1 MARVLCGSQT
11 QHPRQPAAPQT
22 VTGNLEPR
30 LVRSRSTL
38 SESPEHPGRTAKS
51 FSTTITALKS
61 ATDRGRAELIRDV
74 VDAFRRL
81 YGSVLRFVQMFA
93 DGQDSFPAAG
103 NSGSHSFS
111 QLLAILGE
119 QGKMSNFGRLEELRA
134 AIEEARSAEQLRDA
148 IFSDAQSNDHAA
160 LRKVAAALERLD
172 ATFVGLCV
180 EHVLEQHARASL
192 VMSSED

>member
-1 MARVLCGSQT
+1 M
-11 QHPRQPAAPQT
+11 H
-22 VTGNLEPR
+22 
-30 LVRSRSTL
+30 SRSTL
-38 SESPEHPGRTAKS
+38 SESPQHRDRSAKS
-51 FSTTITALKS
+51 LSTTITALKS

-93 DGQDSFPAAG
+93 DGQGSFLSAG
-103 NSGSHSFS
+103 SSGSHSFS
-111 QLLAILGE
+111 QLLAILAE
-119 QGKMSNFGRLEELRA
+119 QGKASHFGRLDELKA

-148 IFSDAQSNDHAA
+148 IFSDAYSNDRAA

-192 VMSSED
+192 VTSSDD

>member
-1 MARVLCGSQT
+1 M
-11 QHPRQPAAPQT
+11 
-22 VTGNLEPR
+22 
-30 LVRSRSTL
+30 RSRSTL
-38 SESPEHPGRTAKS
+38 SESPERRERPAKG

-93 DGQDSFPAAG
+93 DGQGSFLSAG
-103 NSGSHSFS
+103 SSGSHSFS
-111 QLLAILGE
+111 QLLAILAE
-119 QGKMSNFGRLEELRA
+119 QGKANHFRRLDELRA

-148 IFSDAQSNDHAA
+148 IFSDAYSNDRAA

-192 VMSSED
+192 VVSSED

>member
-1 MARVLCGSQT
+1 M
-11 QHPRQPAAPQT
+11 
-22 VTGNLEPR
+22 
-30 LVRSRSTL
+30 RSRSTL
-38 SESPEHPGRTAKS
+38 PATLERREQPANS

-93 DGQDSFPAAG
+93 DGQDSVVSAG
-103 NSGSHSFS
+103 SSDSHSFS
-111 QLLAILGE
+111 QLLARLAE
-119 QGKMSNFGRLEELRA
+119 QGKASHFSRLDELRA

-148 IFSDAQSNDHAA
+148 IFSDACSNDHAA
-160 LRKVAAALERLD
+160 LRKAAAALERLD

-180 EHVLEQHARASL
+180 EHVLEQHARATLAVSP
-192 VMSSED
+192 ED